1 MKRSGIIRCDHNYHL
16 RHNIYDVLLCT
27 YIVWANYLKYTRA
40 IYNDQICGE
49 QFQ

>member
-1 MKRSGIIRCDHNYHL
+1 MELFVVII
-16 RHNIYDVLLCT
+16 ITTFVIIFMMCT